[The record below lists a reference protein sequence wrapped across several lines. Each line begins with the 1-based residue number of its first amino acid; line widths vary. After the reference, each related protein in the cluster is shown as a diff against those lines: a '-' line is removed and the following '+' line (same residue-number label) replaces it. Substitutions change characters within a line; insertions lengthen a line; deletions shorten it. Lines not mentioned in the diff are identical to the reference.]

1 MSKQKGLGDTVAAIT
16 EATGIK
22 AVVKAMFG
30 ENCGCDIRQEKLNK
44 LVPYGKKDTTIS
56 NDSSTS

>member
-30 ENCGCDIRQEKLNK
+30 ENCGCSVRQDKLNK

-56 NDSSTS
+56 DDSSTS

>member
-22 AVVKAMFG
+22 DVVKALFG
-30 ENCGCDIRQEKLNK
+30 ENCGCDIRQEKLNE
-44 LVPYGKKDTTIS
+44 LVQYKNKKK
-56 NDSSTS
+56 

>member
-22 AVVKAMFG
+22 AVVKALFG
-30 ENCGCDIRQEKLNK
+30 ENCGCDIRQEKLNE
-44 LVPYGKKDTTIS
+44 LVPYGKKDTT
-56 NDSSTS
+56 TSQDNE